1 MFLSINSEKNN
12 IILILYIIY
21 IVYLRYANAFAE

>member
-1 MFLSINSEKNN
+1 MFLDENSGKNN
-12 IILILYIIY
+12 IILILYTIC

>member
-1 MFLSINSEKNN
+1 MFLSINSGKNN
-12 IILILYIIY
+12 IILILYIIC